1 MNQNTEFLG
10 DNILYTGLQ
19 PEPLEKKQEGEAST
33 FSKIDYKV
41 WTWKIWDARFENQ
54 PKRPSFNFIYLFL
67 FIM

>member
-41 WTWKIWDARFENQ
+41 
-54 PKRPSFNFIYLFL
+54 
-67 FIM
+67 